1 MLIGINIECVR
12 NEIEGSIVKDWNADG
27 DQRKFPTGS
36 KNMDGYLP

>member
-12 NEIEGSIVKDWNADG
+12 NEIESAEIKDRNSDG